1 MSVITFIHSLIL
13 LVNLKHVPRLKEGM
27 VITIEPGK

>member
-1 MSVITFIHSLIL
+1 VSIITFIRSLI

-27 VITIEPGK
+27 VITIEPGM